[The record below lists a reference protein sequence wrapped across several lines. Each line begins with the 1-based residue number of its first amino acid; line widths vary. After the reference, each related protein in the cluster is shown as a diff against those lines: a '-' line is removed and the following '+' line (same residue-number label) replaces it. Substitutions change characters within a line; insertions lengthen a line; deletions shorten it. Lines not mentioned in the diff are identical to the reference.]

1 MVTVN
6 SLILNRSI
14 FYLSFFTPSFV
25 LLSVNQRVIINNQFL
40 LELIQVYLHFL
51 TLLPLAQH
59 GLPHLAKNNS
69 FQLIVN
75 DNRFFRGM
83 GIDSSSLYPPKR
95 QGNLV
100 RNKRKSHNTTKRRL
114 AICNLQFANDK
125 SSKAQ
130 FL

>member
-14 FYLSFFTPSFV
+14 FYLSFFTPSFE

-100 RNKRKSHNTTKRRL
+100 RNKRKSHNATKRRY
-114 AICNLQFANDK
+114 CNLQTTNPCQAFL
-125 SSKAQ
+125 KAQ